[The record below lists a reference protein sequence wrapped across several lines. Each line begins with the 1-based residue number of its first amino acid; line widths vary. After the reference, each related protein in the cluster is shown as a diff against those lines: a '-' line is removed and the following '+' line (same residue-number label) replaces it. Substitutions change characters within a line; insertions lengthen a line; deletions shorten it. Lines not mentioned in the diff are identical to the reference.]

1 MQPSGQLPVTGQ
13 WPAMH
18 PEGHQGSYMFGPN
31 CMGNDSRNM
40 GPGPAA
46 MRPGPAMRAPP
57 VFPGGPSAQ
66 FIGGPLGMPLGVP
79 LVAPVAPA
87 VPAPQFPVEVPAPS
101 APAEVAPQPSPKK
114 SAPSIGSATTNLTR
128 QQAYSVVEVF
138 TALDASRTSRIHKA
152 GLLQL
157 IKECPEWNV
166 LTNLDMIIDAVAP
179 SEALTMAEFSAF
191 CDMVA
196 AECTPGQFNA
206 ALSALESPLLV
217 PPGFPSALTPSQEQ
231 SVIDL
236 FKVIDADGNG
246 YIEKQELI
254 QHYGQQLAPK
264 VFDAWNLKASDQV
277 INIFEMCK
285 FFDELAGQVS
295 RNEFRQLVAKL
306 ELGQA

>member
-1 MQPSGQLPVTGQ
+1 M
-13 WPAMH
+13 
-18 PEGHQGSYMFGPN
+18 EGPN
-31 CMGNDSRNM
+31 CMVNGSRHM
-40 GPGPAA
+40 GPMLGP
-46 MRPGPAMRAPP
+46 MGGQPG
-57 VFPGGPSAQ
+57 FPGGAAP
-66 FIGGPLGMPLGVP
+66 FMEGGLSPLGLGPPLGMPPQPLGMPLGVP
-79 LVAPVAPA
+79 SAAFIPAPIPAPA
-87 VPAPQFPVEVPAPS
+87 PAPQLVSGQAPAPTG
-101 APAEVAPQPSPKK
+101 PSPLLQPQM

-138 TALDASRTSRIHKA
+138 TALDASRTSRIHKT

-157 IKECPEWNV
+157 IKGCVEWSLLRNV
-166 LTNLDMIIDAVAP
+166 EMLIDAAAP
-179 SEALTMAEFSAF
+179 SEALTMPEFSAF

-206 ALSALESPLLV
+206 ALAALESPLLV

-236 FKVIDADGNG
+236 FKIIDADGNG

-264 VFDAWNLKASDQV
+264 VFEAWNLKASDQV